1 MSSLLHVLFGSC
13 FLAAKNPYVS
23 LGTMRFLAGVSATGK
38 GYLTCPFP
46 QQLAMWPVCSL
57 FKTILFCLLAL

>member
-13 FLAAKNPYVS
+13 FLAAKNPFVS

-46 QQLAMWPVCSL
+46 SATGHVTCLVSL
-57 FKTILFCLLAL
+57 